1 MNVVIFSRRRT
12 GVRQIDLGAPLT
24 LAIAGTIVGVFAAAV
39 FGSGYFFARQH
50 GTQADT
56 AELSAM
62 AGQLAEQR
70 REIEAARRETVETLD
85 ALAIRLGQM
94 NAHVIRLDALGRRL
108 TEMAELQDG
117 EFDFESPPAIGGPEE
132 PEELGGGGVA
142 EILTS
147 LDELSQQLSDRE
159 KQLGVLESVLL
170 TRNLNE
176 QIRPEGRPVKSGW
189 LSSYYGRRTDPFTGK
204 QAWHKGVDFAGKA
217 GAEIV
222 AVGAGVVTYSGKR
235 YGYGQMVEIDHG
247 DGYVTRYAHN
257 AENFVNVGD
266 EVRKGQIIAHM
277 GATGRATGPN
287 LHFEVIYEGKS
298 VNPLKYIRASGS

>member
-12 GVRQIDLGAPLT
+12 GVRQIDLAAPLT
-24 LAIAGTIVGVFAAAV
+24 LAVAGLVVGLFAAAV
-39 FGSGYFFARQH
+39 FGGGYLFSRQH
-50 GTQADT
+50 DTRAD
-56 AELSAM
+56 AEELRAM
-62 AGQLAEQR
+62 AEQLDEQR
-70 REIEAARRETVETLD
+70 REIEAARRETEETLD

-108 TEMAELQDG
+108 TEMADLEDG

-142 EILTS
+142 DIMAS
-147 LDELSQQLSDRE
+147 LDDLSRQLSDRE

-176 QIRPEGRPVKSGW
+176 QIRPAGRPLKSGW

-204 QAWHKGVDFAGKA
+204 QSWHKGVDFAGKA

-222 AVGAGVVTYSGKR
+222 AVAAGVVTYSGNR
-235 YGYGQMVEIDHG
+235 YGYGKMVEIDHG

-257 AENFVNVGD
+257 AENFVNAGD
-266 EVRKGQIIAHM
+266 EVRKGQLIAHM
-277 GATGRATGPN
+277 GQTGRATGPN
-287 LHFEVIYEGKS
+287 LHFEVLFEGKP